1 MNRIITMTIRM
12 NSLLCAICTCL
23 ALLCL
28 LSADVQAANPGS
40 WRLDADPA
48 QVRPRNFRSDAQLKI
63 AGGNQPTPETLK
75 NLRQELGLPISTPL
89 WIIDLRQESHGFLN
103 GTAVSWHTE
112 RNAANRGLGAS
123 EVETRESHQLAAA
136 MQTAVIAMP
145 MGKADQLAIA
155 APFAGTISSWETERH
170 FARSLG
176 YGYERFAA
184 TDMSWPEPQAIDD
197 FVAFYRSLPREH
209 GWLFFHCQAGQGRTT
224 TFMTLY
230 ELLEQP
236 DHSAEEAAAHQ
247 KALGGV
253 DLVQAGYLP
262 QLQKFAAYAQENRNS
277 GFITNWSIW
286 LKNQNE
292 RKLVK

>member
-1 MNRIITMTIRM
+1 MNGTVTMITSRS
-12 NSLLCAICTCL
+12 SLLHTLFAALT
-23 ALLCL
+23 LLCL
-28 LSADVQAANPGS
+28 LSADVQAAAPGA
-40 WRLDADPA
+40 WRLDAAPA
-48 QVRPRNFRSDAQLKI
+48 QVRPHNFRSDAQLKI

-75 NLRQELGLPISTPL
+75 DLRQELGLPIGTPL

-123 EVETRESHQLAAA
+123 EVETREIHQLATA

-145 MGKADQLAIA
+145 MGRADQLAIA
-155 APFAGTISSWETERH
+155 APFAGTISNWETERH
-170 FARSLG
+170 LARSLG
-176 YGYERFAA
+176 CGYERFAA

-236 DHSAEEAAAHQ
+236 GHSAAEAAAHQ
-247 KALGGV
+247 KSLGGA

-262 QLQKFAAYAQENRNS
+262 WLEKFHTYVRDNRDQDFMTSWSRWLAQPS
-277 GFITNWSIW
+277 PSA
-286 LKNQNE
+286 Q
-292 RKLVK
+292 

>member
-1 MNRIITMTIRM
+1 MNGTVTTITSRS
-12 NSLLCAICTCL
+12 SLLHTLFAALT
-23 ALLCL
+23 LLCL
-28 LSADVQAANPGS
+28 LSADVQAAAPGA
-40 WRLDADPA
+40 WRLDAAPA
-48 QVRPRNFRSDAQLKI
+48 QERPHNFRSDAQLKI

-75 NLRQELGLPISTPL
+75 NLRQELGLPIGTPL

-236 DHSAEEAAAHQ
+236 GHSAAEAAAHQ
-247 KALGGV
+247 KALGGA

-262 QLQKFAAYAQENRNS
+262 WLNKFHTYVRDNRDQDFMTSWSRWLAQPS
-277 GFITNWSIW
+277 PSA
-286 LKNQNE
+286 Q
-292 RKLVK
+292 

>member
-1 MNRIITMTIRM
+1 MNGTVTTITSKS
-12 NSLLCAICTCL
+12 SLLHTLFAALT
-23 ALLCL
+23 LLCL
-28 LSADVQAANPGS
+28 LSADVQAAAPGA
-40 WRLDADPA
+40 WRLDAAPA
-48 QVRPRNFRSDAQLKI
+48 QVRPHNFRSDAQLKI

-75 NLRQELGLPISTPL
+75 NLRQELGLPIGTPL

-123 EVETRESHQLAAA
+123 EVETREIHQLATA

-145 MGKADQLAIA
+145 MGRADQLAIA
-155 APFAGTISSWETERH
+155 APFAGTISNWETERH
-170 FARSLG
+170 LARSLG
-176 YGYERFAA
+176 CGYERFAA

-236 DHSAEEAAAHQ
+236 GHSAAEAAAHQ
-247 KALGGV
+247 KALGGA

-262 QLQKFAAYAQENRNS
+262 WLEKFHTYVRDNRDQDFMTSWSRWLAQPS
-277 GFITNWSIW
+277 PSA
-286 LKNQNE
+286 Q
-292 RKLVK
+292 

>member
-1 MNRIITMTIRM
+1 MNGTVTTITSRS
-12 NSLLCAICTCL
+12 SLLHTLFAALT
-23 ALLCL
+23 LLCL
-28 LSADVQAANPGS
+28 LSADVQAAAPGA
-40 WRLDADPA
+40 WRLDAAPA
-48 QVRPRNFRSDAQLKI
+48 QVRPHNFRSDAQLKI

-75 NLRQELGLPISTPL
+75 NLRQELGLPIGTPL

-103 GTAVSWHTE
+103 GTTVSWHTE

-123 EVETRESHQLAAA
+123 EVETRESHQLAAT

-236 DHSAEEAAAHQ
+236 GHSAAEAAAHQ
-247 KALGGV
+247 KALGGA

-262 QLQKFAAYAQENRNS
+262 WLNKFHTYVRDNRDQDFMTSWSRWLAQPS
-277 GFITNWSIW
+277 PSA
-286 LKNQNE
+286 Q
-292 RKLVK
+292 

>member
-1 MNRIITMTIRM
+1 MNETVTMITSRS
-12 NSLLCAICTCL
+12 SLLHTLFAALT
-23 ALLCL
+23 LLCL
-28 LSADVQAANPGS
+28 LSADVQAAAPGA
-40 WRLDADPA
+40 WRLDAAPA
-48 QVRPRNFRSDAQLKI
+48 QVRPCNFRSDAQLKI

-112 RNAANRGLGAS
+112 RNTANRGLGAA
-123 EVETRESHQLAAA
+123 EVETREIHQLAAA

-170 FARSLG
+170 LARSLG
-176 YGYERFAA
+176 CGYERFAA

-209 GWLFFHCQAGQGRTT
+209 GWLFFHCQTGQGRTT

-236 DHSAEEAAAHQ
+236 GHSAAEAAAHQ
-247 KALGGV
+247 KALGGA

-262 QLQKFAAYAQENRNS
+262 WLEKFHTYVRDNRDQDFMTSWSRWLAQPS
-277 GFITNWSIW
+277 PSA
-286 LKNQNE
+286 Q
-292 RKLVK
+292 

>member
-1 MNRIITMTIRM
+1 MNGTVTMITSRS
-12 NSLLCAICTCL
+12 SLLHTLFAALT
-23 ALLCL
+23 LLCL
-28 LSADVQAANPGS
+28 LSANVQAAAPGA
-40 WRLDADPA
+40 WRLDAAPA
-48 QVRPRNFRSDAQLKI
+48 QVRPHNFRSDAQLKI

-75 NLRQELGLPISTPL
+75 NLRQELGLPIGTPL

-176 YGYERFAA
+176 YGYGRFAA

-236 DHSAEEAAAHQ
+236 GHSAAEAAAHQ
-247 KALGGV
+247 KALGGA

-262 QLQKFAAYAQENRNS
+262 WLNKFHTYVRDNRDQDFMTSWSRWLAQPSPSAE
-277 GFITNWSIW
+277 
-286 LKNQNE
+286 
-292 RKLVK
+292 

>member
-1 MNRIITMTIRM
+1 MNGTVTTITSKS
-12 NSLLCAICTCL
+12 SLLHTLFAALT
-23 ALLCL
+23 LLCL
-28 LSADVQAANPGS
+28 LSADVQAAAPGA
-40 WRLDADPA
+40 WRLDAAPA
-48 QVRPRNFRSDAQLKI
+48 QVRPHNFRSDAQLKI

-123 EVETRESHQLAAA
+123 EVETREIHQLAAA

-145 MGKADQLAIA
+145 MGRADQLAIA

-236 DHSAEEAAAHQ
+236 GHSASEAAAHQ
-247 KALGGV
+247 KALGGI

-262 QLQKFAAYAQENRNS
+262 WLEKFRTYVRDNRDQDFMTSWSRWLAQPS
-277 GFITNWSIW
+277 PSA
-286 LKNQNE
+286 Q
-292 RKLVK
+292 

>member
-1 MNRIITMTIRM
+1 MNGTVTMITSRS
-12 NSLLCAICTCL
+12 SLLHTLFAALT
-23 ALLCL
+23 LLCL
-28 LSADVQAANPGS
+28 LSADVQAAAPGA
-40 WRLDADPA
+40 WRLDAAPA
-48 QVRPRNFRSDAQLKI
+48 QVRPHNFRSDAQLKI

-75 NLRQELGLPISTPL
+75 NLRQELGLPIGTPL

-197 FVAFYRSLPREH
+197 FVAFYRSLSREH

-236 DHSAEEAAAHQ
+236 GHSAAEAAAHQ
-247 KALGGV
+247 KALGGA

-262 QLQKFAAYAQENRNS
+262 WLEKFHTYVRDNRDQDFMTSWSRWLAQPS
-277 GFITNWSIW
+277 PSA
-286 LKNQNE
+286 Q
-292 RKLVK
+292 

>member
-1 MNRIITMTIRM
+1 MNGTVTMITSRS
-12 NSLLCAICTCL
+12 SLLHTLFAALT
-23 ALLCL
+23 LLCL
-28 LSADVQAANPGS
+28 LSADVQAAAPGA
-40 WRLDADPA
+40 WRLDAAPA
-48 QVRPRNFRSDAQLKI
+48 QVRPHNFRSDAQLKI

-75 NLRQELGLPISTPL
+75 NLRQELGLPIGTPL

-155 APFAGTISSWETERH
+155 APFAGTISSWETEHH

-236 DHSAEEAAAHQ
+236 DHSAAEAAAHQ
-247 KALGGV
+247 KALGGI

-262 QLQKFAAYAQENRNS
+262 WLEKFHTYVRDNRDQNFMTSWSRWLAQPS
-277 GFITNWSIW
+277 PSA
-286 LKNQNE
+286 Q
-292 RKLVK
+292 

>member
-1 MNRIITMTIRM
+1 MNGTVTTITSRS
-12 NSLLCAICTCL
+12 SLLHTLFAAL

-28 LSADVQAANPGS
+28 LSADVQAAAPGA
-40 WRLDADPA
+40 WRLDAAPA
-48 QVRPRNFRSDAQLKI
+48 QVRPCNFRSDAQLKI

-123 EVETRESHQLAAA
+123 EVETREIHQLAAA

-236 DHSAEEAAAHQ
+236 GHSAAEAAAHQ
-247 KALGGV
+247 KALGGI

-262 QLQKFAAYAQENRNS
+262 WLEKFHTYVRDNRDQNFMTSWSRWLAQPS
-277 GFITNWSIW
+277 PSA
-286 LKNQNE
+286 Q
-292 RKLVK
+292 